1 MTAVPQALN
10 RLRLRASPLLA
21 LLLSLLL
28 APALRAEP
36 VDDLLLALQG
46 IERLQGEFRQRQYAR
61 DGSVTAES
69 QGHFRLLRPG
79 YFAWE
84 ISSPDS
90 QLIIANPQ
98 YLWHHDRDLETVTRR
113 PLADSEAMTP
123 LQVLGG
129 DGEALRR
136 DYDISRDDKGRFVLQ
151 PHNPDAGF
159 LQLALSI
166 EGREIHGMEVLDNL
180 NQQVVIEFTA
190 LDSTSPLA
198 PLDFDFRPPPDA
210 DLLYHDE

>member
-1 MTAVPQALN
+1 MPRTLN
-10 RLRLRASPLLA
+10 HPRLCAGLLA
-21 LLLSLLL
+21 TLLLGLLL
-28 APALRAEP
+28 APGLRAEP
-36 VDDLLLALQG
+36 VDDLLQALQG
-46 IERLQGEFRQRQYAR
+46 IERLQGEFKQRQYAG

-69 QGHFRLLRPG
+69 EGRFKLLRPG

-90 QLIIANPQ
+90 QLIIANPE

-113 PLADSEAMTP
+113 PVAGSEAMTP

-136 DYDISRDDKGRFVLQ
+136 DYAVSRDTEGRFVLQ

-159 LQLALSI
+159 LQLSLRI
-166 EGREIHGMEVLDNL
+166 LGKEIHGMEVLDNL
-180 NQQVVIEFTA
+180 NQQIVIEFSQ
-190 LDSTSPLA
+190 LDTSSPVQ
-198 PLDFDFRPPPDA
+198 PLDFAFSPPPDA
-210 DLLYHDE
+210 DLLYSED

>member
-1 MTAVPQALN
+1 MPRTLN
-10 RLRLRASPLLA
+10 NLRLRAGLLA
-21 LLLSLLL
+21 AILLSLLL

-36 VDDLLLALQG
+36 VDELLQALQV
-46 IERLQGEFRQRQYAR
+46 IERLQGEFLQRQYAR

-69 QGHFRLLRPG
+69 EGRFRLLRPG

-113 PLADSEAMTP
+113 PLASSEAMTP

-136 DYDISRDDKGRFVLQ
+136 DYVVSRDDEGRFVLQ
-151 PHNPDAGF
+151 PQNPDAGF
-159 LQLALSI
+159 LQLSLTIA
-166 EGREIHGMEVLDNL
+166 GNEIHGMEVLDNL
-180 NQQVVIEFTA
+180 NQQIVIDFSA
-190 LDSTSPLA
+190 LDTTSPLQ
-198 PLDFDFRPPPDA
+198 PLDFDFSPPPDA